1 MPQRLSLQYQSH
13 NPYTEV
19 KLINICHRPG
29 ERIMCFGE
37 FICPETGK
45 LEETIINPHVHGEDE
60 ILRYCVNKGDIV
72 HTTKPRENTQ
82 AKNKSRFTKFR
93 VNLRDIDEQP
103 IYIQE
108 KWKEFVEY
116 HESKNIPQVEINDNV
131 SSAEAKSHALSTP
144 DLATEKVEE
153 YTSNQGVD
161 FKNEITKNLNNFP
174 KTISLAK
181 SNSRFRYIAKLA
193 SQSDYPASDVRKYSR
208 ILGDLVDF
216 CIEHNINPYQHES

>member
-116 HESKNIPQVEINDNV
+116 SQAKNQLQIKIDDNV
-131 SSAEAKSHALSTP
+131 SAVEPRGHAVSAPDFTNEEIEENAADEGIRLKDEA
-144 DLATEKVEE
+144 
-153 YTSNQGVD
+153 
-161 FKNEITKNLNNFP
+161 TKNLNVLP

-181 SNSRFRYIAKLA
+181 SNSRFKYIARLA
-193 SQSDYPASDVRKYSR
+193 NQSDYLASDMRKYSR
-208 ILGDLVDF
+208 ILGDLVDH
-216 CIEHNINPYQHES
+216 CIEHNINPYKHES

>member
-45 LEETIINPHVHGEDE
+45 LEETIINPHVPGEDA
-60 ILRYCVNKGDIV
+60 ILRYCVSKGDIV
-72 HTTKPRENTQ
+72 HTTKPRENIQ

-108 KWKEFVEY
+108 KWKEFDEY
-116 HESKNIPQVEINDNV
+116 NKSKN
-131 SSAEAKSHALSTP
+131 SAQTELDCNASPVKTKEHVFSVP
-144 DLATEKVEE
+144 DLASEKVKE
-153 YTSNQGVD
+153 SAVNRSINFG
-161 FKNEITKNLNNFP
+161 KEITKNSNNLP

-193 SQSDYPASDVRKYSR
+193 SQSDYPASDVRRYSR

-216 CIEHNINPYQHES
+216 CIEHNINPYQNES